1 MIPIN
6 AVIIQYIVGEFM
18 IEGQYI
24 TTHRNIYLEQ
34 VFGILNLSTT
44 YLVTKLMISWA
55 KRTSKYVQL
64 CAFINGI
71 HHPFPW
77 WFPHTFSF
85 WSTLCNKKNVKFGSL
100 KITYHFLKIFCPLC
114 PWFFLLPSAND
125 GLIKGQS
132 VFPVFR
138 EDRMS
143 FTLLMQYVDLI
154 HQCDDETWQLML
166 SMHWKHF
173 WFQV

>member
-1 MIPIN
+1 MLSL
-6 AVIIQYIVGEFM
+6 AASKLHII
-18 IEGQYI
+18 
-24 TTHRNIYLEQ
+24 
-34 VFGILNLSTT
+34 
-44 YLVTKLMISWA
+44 
-55 KRTSKYVQL
+55 
-64 CAFINGI
+64 
-71 HHPFPW
+71 
-77 WFPHTFSF
+77 
-85 WSTLCNKKNVKFGSL
+85 
-100 KITYHFLKIFCPLC
+100 FLKFFGPIC

-166 SMHWKHF
+166 SMH
-173 WFQV
+173 